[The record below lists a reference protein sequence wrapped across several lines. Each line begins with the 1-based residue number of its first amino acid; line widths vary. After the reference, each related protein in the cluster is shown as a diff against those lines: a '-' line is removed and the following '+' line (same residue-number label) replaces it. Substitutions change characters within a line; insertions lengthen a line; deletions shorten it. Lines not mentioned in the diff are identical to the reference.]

1 MPTIKLTVNKFP
13 NVKISEI
20 SLIIFLFGFYSCSPK
35 PYSTTKKA
43 YAKQS
48 KSFAKKITA
57 TPLNLIAADSLK
69 NPSFNAYTTNFGIR
83 KPNIVVLH
91 YTAQNSCE
99 QTLQTFTKPATQVS
113 AHYVICKDG
122 TLYHMLNDYLRAWH
136 AGVSKWGNNSD
147 VNSNSIG
154 IEIDNNGID
163 SFSTAQ
169 INTLLGVLAFVKKE
183 YNIPAENFIGHSD
196 VAPARKVDPGLLFPW
211 KALSENGFGLW
222 YGDTTGLTLP
232 TNFNI
237 KYALK
242 IIGYDVK
249 NLQNA
254 VGAFKRHY
262 LNAANDSL
270 FTKPEEKVLYAV
282 MQQYLN

>member
-1 MPTIKLTVNKFP
+1 MKLFW
-13 NVKISEI
+13 ICF
-20 SLIIFLFGFYSCSPK
+20 IIIIPVFYSCSPK
-35 PYSTTKKA
+35 PYSNTNKM

-48 KSFAKKITA
+48 KLLAKKITENA
-57 TPLNLIAADSLK
+57 INLITADSLK
-69 NPSFNAYTTNFGIR
+69 FPHYKVYTTNFGIR
-83 KPNIVVLH
+83 KPNIVVIH

-136 AGVSKWGNNSD
+136 AGAGKWGNNTD
-147 VNSNSIG
+147 VNSSSIG
-154 IEIDNNGID
+154 IEIDNNGVD
-163 SFSTAQ
+163 SFSNAQ
-169 INTLLGVLAFVKKE
+169 INTLSGVLSFVKKE

-196 VAPARKVDPGLLFPW
+196 AAPARKIDPGILFPW
-211 KALSENGFGLW
+211 KALSEKGFGLW
-222 YGDTTGLTLP
+222 YNDTTGINVP
-232 TNFNI
+232 EDFNV

-254 VGAFKRHY
+254 LSAFKRHF
-262 LNAANDSL
+262 LNTANDAL

-282 MQQYLN
+282 MLRYLN

>member
-1 MPTIKLTVNKFP
+1 MRLRLLTLVITGS
-13 NVKISEI
+13 VCI
-20 SLIIFLFGFYSCSPK
+20 FYSCSPK
-35 PYSTTKKA
+35 PYSNTNKV

-48 KSFAKKITA
+48 KLFAKKIKDAPVNSIT
-57 TPLNLIAADSLK
+57 ADSLK
-69 NPSFNAYTTNFGIR
+69 MPAYNAYTTNFGMR
-83 KPNIVVLH
+83 KPNIVVIH

-122 TLYHMLNDYLRAWH
+122 TLNHMLNDYLRAWH
-136 AGVSKWGNNSD
+136 AGAGKWGNNTD
-147 VNSNSIG
+147 VNSSSIG

-163 SFSTAQ
+163 SFSNAQ
-169 INTLLGVLAFVKKE
+169 INTLLGVLSFVKKE
-183 YNIPAENFIGHSD
+183 YNIPTENFIGHSD
-196 VAPARKVDPGLLFPW
+196 VAPARKIDPGILFPW
-211 KALSENGFGLW
+211 KALSEKGFGLW
-222 YGDTTGLTLP
+222 YNDTTAVTVP
-232 TNFNI
+232 VDFNV

-254 VGAFKRHY
+254 MGAFKRHF
-262 LNAANDSL
+262 LNTANDAL

-282 MQQYLN
+282 MLKYLN